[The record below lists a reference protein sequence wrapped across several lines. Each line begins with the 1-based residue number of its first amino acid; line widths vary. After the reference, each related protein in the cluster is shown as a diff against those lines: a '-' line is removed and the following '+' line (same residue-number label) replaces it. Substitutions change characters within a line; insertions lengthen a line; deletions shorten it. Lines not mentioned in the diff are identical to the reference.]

1 MAKKSITRKVFV
13 NKRTKQLSFSLSKK
27 QLKRMKPSLRF
38 GEDLFVEIQLDS
50 IKNLK
55 KRE

>member
-13 NKRTKQLSFSLSKK
+13 NKRTKQLSISLSKK